1 MSVHTCT
8 KLCHMI
14 PPSHP
19 DRLIGITDLH
29 GFYEEEKKTEAHRTG
44 AEAKIDSSTD
54 TTPPPQHG
62 EVS

>member
-1 MSVHTCT
+1 
-8 KLCHMI
+8 MI

-29 GFYEEEKKTEAHRTG
+29 GFYEEEKKTETHRTG

-54 TTPPPQHG
+54 TTPPPQRLAAR
-62 EVS
+62 